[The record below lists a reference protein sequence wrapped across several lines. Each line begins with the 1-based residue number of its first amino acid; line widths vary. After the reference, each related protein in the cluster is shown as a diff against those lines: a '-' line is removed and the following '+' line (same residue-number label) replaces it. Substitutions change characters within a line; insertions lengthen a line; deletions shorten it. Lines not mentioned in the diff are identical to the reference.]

1 MTQRIYNIFNS
12 SEGKSKLRLLCI
24 FFVCFVLLC
33 NFCTKRAIAATTYES
48 NAVQTE
54 NVDFA
59 NSDNEISTSDPINVD
74 SYTISPATNITKSS
88 YVSTNQNIKKKECTT
103 KNNAE
108 IFSLNTIILNKH
120 HVCADHE
127 YDSVDNCFDKRQHH
141 WYYHNLQ

>member
-59 NSDNEISTSDPINVD
+59 NSYNEISTSDPINVD

-141 WYYHNLQ
+141 